1 MNAVFTI
8 CAKNYLPR
16 ARTLGDSIRRLHPDL
31 AFHVFLVDEPE
42 GWVQP
47 AHERFCT
54 MTVSSIAIPHFRQ
67 MAFKY
72 DVLELSCAVKP
83 YLFQYLFR
91 EYGYDRLIYFD
102 PDVFVYSSLEVVF
115 SLLDNALLV
124 LTPHLTK
131 LEAATEGAMPL
142 GSFLFVGAFNLGFA
156 AIRDCERART
166 LVGWWA
172 DRVADEGFG
181 DRIDAQHVDQKWMDL
196 APGMLGDDLV
206 ISRDP
211 GLNAAQWNMHER
223 RLETEGGRYLMDGRP
238 LVFYHHTSFHPRHP
252 ERLAQRQSKFT
263 LENRPEYGPMM
274 KAYAEQLLANGYE
287 ECSTWP
293 YSFASFANGMKIFH
307 FQRRLFRQLLA
318 RRGVDS
324 DPFSTGPDSFY
335 ALLERNGLVVFERE
349 RSEFVQADF
358 RSSGTLVRLL
368 KWSLVQLKR
377 IVGIKR
383 YYLLIRWF
391 FNNTR
396 PEDQM
401 FLLKKGWSSLR

>member
-16 ARTLGDSIRRLHPDL
+16 AWVTLGDSIRRLHPDL

-142 GSFLFVGAFNLGFA
+142 GSFRSVGAFNLGFA

-196 APGMLGDDLV
+196 GPGMLGDDLV

-238 LVFYHHTSFHPRHP
+238 LVFDHHTSFHPRHP

-293 YSFASFANGMKIFH
+293 YPS
-307 FQRRLFRQLLA
+307 
-318 RRGVDS
+318 
-324 DPFSTGPDSFY
+324 
-335 ALLERNGLVVFERE
+335 
-349 RSEFVQADF
+349 
-358 RSSGTLVRLL
+358 
-368 KWSLVQLKR
+368 
-377 IVGIKR
+377 
-383 YYLLIRWF
+383 
-391 FNNTR
+391 R
-396 PEDQM
+396 P
-401 FLLKKGWSSLR
+401 SPTA